1 MIEQVKEMYMEGILE
16 SQKKWRAIIDAITN
30 YIFVI
35 NGNGV
40 IVKANKAFAQ
50 RFNKHPREIVGMNFH
65 ELCGIDVP
73 HRDSM
78 IKTAIASGMP
88 VSDEIQ
94 IAERTYILSVF
105 SAMMKD
111 NMEFICIMQDVT
123 EIKRLRDKL
132 YHSDKLI
139 SLGLLVSGVAHEI
152 NNPLTGVLGYTELLE
167 MKVKD
172 ESIKSELKKIYT
184 AAERCKKIVESL
196 LCFARQQAPQKGIAN
211 INSIIEST
219 LELRAYRLRTNNIEV
234 IKNFDSNIP
243 FTYLDMQQ
251 IQQVIMNIVL
261 NAEDAVIDR
270 KEENRKEGGRIIIL
284 TQYDSDHKRIAVKI
298 SDNGMGIQDKYLTM
312 LFDPFFTTKSI
323 NKGTGLGLS
332 VAYSIIAEHGGTIN
346 VESKEG
352 EGTTFTINLPAN
364 SEV

>member
-35 NGNGV
+35 KENGV
-40 IVKANKAFAQ
+40 IVKANKSFAQ

-65 ELCGIDVP
+65 ELCGMDAP

-94 IAERTYILSVF
+94 IADRTYILSVF

-111 NMEFICIMQDVT
+111 DREFICTMQDVT

-152 NNPLTGVLGYTELLE
+152 NNPLTGILGYTELLE

-172 ESIKSELKKIYT
+172 ESIKSELKKIHT
-184 AAERCKKIVESL
+184 SAERCKKIVEGL

-211 INSIIEST
+211 INNIIEST
-219 LELRAYRLRTNNIEV
+219 LDLRAYRLRTNNIEV
-234 IKNFDSNIP
+234 VKNFDNNIP
-243 FTYLDMQQ
+243 FAYLDMQQ
-251 IQQVIMNIVL
+251 IQQVIMNIIL
-261 NAEDAVIDR
+261 NAEDAVID
-270 KEENRKEGGRIIIL
+270 KKEGGRIVIF
-284 TQYDSDHKRIAVKI
+284 TQYDSDNKKIIIKI
-298 SDNGMGIQDKYLTM
+298 SDTGIGIHDKYLTTI
-312 LFDPFFTTKSI
+312 FDPFFTTKPV

-352 EGTTFTINLPAN
+352 EGTTFTIKLPAN
-364 SEV
+364 AGA

>member
-35 NGNGV
+35 NAKGV
-40 IVKANKAFAQ
+40 IVKANKSFAQ
-50 RFNKHPREIVGMNFH
+50 RFNKHPREIVGMNLH
-65 ELCGIDVP
+65 ELCGMDVP

-88 VSDEIQ
+88 VSDEVQ
-94 IAERTYILSVF
+94 IADRTYILSVF
-105 SAMMKD
+105 SAMTKD
-111 NMEFICIMQDVT
+111 DREFICIMQDVT

-152 NNPLTGVLGYTELLE
+152 NNPLTGILGYTELLD
-167 MKVKD
+167 MKVKN
-172 ESIKSELKKIYT
+172 ESIKSELKKIHT

-219 LELRAYRLRTNNIEV
+219 LDLRAYRLRTNNIEV
-234 IKNFDSNIP
+234 VKNFDSNIP
-243 FTYLDMQQ
+243 FAYLDMQQ
-251 IQQVIMNIVL
+251 MQQVIMNIIL
-261 NAEDAVIDR
+261 NAEDAVIEK
-270 KEENRKEGGRIIIL
+270 KEDGRIVIF
-284 TQYDSDHKRIAVKI
+284 TQYDNDNKKIIVKI
-298 SDNGMGIQDKYLTM
+298 SDNGIGIQDKDLTTI
-312 LFDPFFTTKSI
+312 FDPFFTTKPV

-346 VESKEG
+346 VESKEN

-364 SEV
+364 AGA